1 MIVTGFATTGGFSA
15 AAAGTVV
22 GAIAAVVAVG
32 AATPAD
38 TVGFATGAGASC
50 PHDAS
55 SEVPTTPRPAAR
67 RFRLETPDSHR
78 TLLRSMGM
86 LPSGTWVVAVTA
98 RGWWSGDT

>member
-32 AATPAD
+32 ADSPAD
-38 TVGFATGAGASC
+38 TVGFVNGAVASC

-55 SEVPTTPRPAAR
+55 SEVPTTPRLAAK
-67 RFRLETPDSHR
+67 RFRLETPEPHLS
-78 TLLRSMGM
+78 LLRSMVM
-86 LPSGTWVVAVTA
+86 LPSGTWVMAVTA